1 MLIIWDRIWC
11 DVYILW
17 RFGLL
22 PTIAIRVLWGSLYNL
37 GCLEW
42 TTPTLPYIMCTVHVL
57 DTWIW
62 SFLWYY
68 KCVVAYA
75 SDLLY
80 SGVSLNP
87 HRERGLRTYLLSLDH
102 LYVSTIYTQLIFI
115 TTCISPVNHYL
126 LFLLLITL
134 LQDVVPQAY
143 ESWWLAVICG
153 KLLIC
158 IFQLMLTEN
167 KLFAWVRF
175 SFRWWTS
182 KQHHTGRPVYIERLG
197 KVDPNKLMTVT
208 TMDRCVRYHVKEF
221 ERSFLINFPTCSLA
235 AKRHINSST
244 TILDVQGVV
253 CCWRSNLHNVS
264 SLLQTWQLVSAN
276 SMHPLQG
283 LKNFSKTAHEL
294 IVRLQK
300 IDNDNYPEVWT
311 SISAPLDKH
320 SVVPV
325 LWFIGLTIPLFC
337 FMSRLSIKCLLLM
350 LVRVLG
356 CCGTLWSLSLTQKPL
371 PRYM

>member
-1 MLIIWDRIWC
+1 MWFHKPMKADDW
-11 DVYILW
+11 
-17 RFGLL
+17 
-22 PTIAIRVLWGSLYNL
+22 
-37 GCLEW
+37 
-42 TTPTLPYIMCTVHVL
+42 
-57 DTWIW
+57 
-62 SFLWYY
+62 
-68 KCVVAYA
+68 
-75 SDLLY
+75 LLY
-80 SGVSLNP
+80 VVS
-87 HRERGLRTYLLSLDH
+87 YWF
-102 LYVSTIYTQLIFI
+102 VSFNWCWQKINF
-115 TTCISPVNHYL
+115 
-126 LFLLLITL
+126 
-134 LQDVVPQAY
+134 
-143 ESWWLAVICG
+143 
-153 KLLIC
+153 
-158 IFQLMLTEN
+158 
-167 KLFAWVRF
+167 FAWVRF

-221 ERSFLINFPTCSLA
+221 ERSFLIKFPTCSLA

-253 CCWRSNLHNVS
+253 CCWRFNLHNVS

-311 SISAPLDKH
+311 PLDKH

-337 FMSRLSIKCLLLM
+337 FMSRLSIKCFIVNAGPGFRLLWNTVKSFLDPKNHFQDTCKSFRWPLIIFSM
-350 LVRVLG
+350 QNLLELQ
-356 CCGTLWSLSLTQKPL
+356 GTLIFL
-371 PRYM
+371 